1 VSGGLIQTP
10 ARSSR
15 WTRSFVRWLR
25 REAQPGA
32 HQRLMTAASSM
43 DLALATTMSPRRPL
57 GNVSNGAGDIYS
69 NDCVQTEQWWW
80 ALDQVAVVADQLS
93 CGWSWS
99 CAWCSV
105 LTFRWARRFFGGQHL
120 SRGEV
125 CVPATSCAF
134 LCVTP
139 RAQPPVV
146 SLFPSQWPPKVSLH
160 LFRACTVAELRF
172 RFASP
177 CFLRVCLSY
186 RPALCS
192 EPHA

>member
-1 VSGGLIQTP
+1 
-10 ARSSR
+10 
-15 WTRSFVRWLR
+15 
-25 REAQPGA
+25 
-32 HQRLMTAASSM
+32 
-43 DLALATTMSPRRPL
+43 MSPRRPL

-139 RAQPPVV
+139 RAQPPVF
-146 SLFPSQWPPKVSLH
+146 SLFPSQQGYQRYHCTCSELAPSPNFASASRPPA
-160 LFRACTVAELRF
+160 FCAFACRIGLLSALSHTHSACLRF
-172 RFASP
+172 TEVVGCKSRCVAPCWHVPRGSKGAPPPLALERATGTASAH
-177 CFLRVCLSY
+177 C
-186 RPALCS
+186 
-192 EPHA
+192 

>member
-1 VSGGLIQTP
+1 VVVGTRPSSGCGRPTFMWMVVELRMVQ
-10 ARSSR
+10 RSHFSVGTQILR
-15 WTRSFVRWLR
+15 WT
-25 REAQPGA
+25 
-32 HQRLMTAASSM
+32 
-43 DLALATTMSPRRPL
+43 
-57 GNVSNGAGDIYS
+57 
-69 NDCVQTEQWWW
+69 
-80 ALDQVAVVADQLS
+80 
-93 CGWSWS
+93 
-99 CAWCSV
+99 
-105 LTFRWARRFFGGQHL
+105 GGQHL

-139 RAQPPVV
+139 RAQPPVF

>member
-1 VSGGLIQTP
+1 MAASRGS
-10 ARSSR
+10 ARRSSATYPR
-15 WTRSFVRWLR
+15 IQHGCGFGDDEVAAPSTW
-25 REAQPGA
+25 
-32 HQRLMTAASSM
+32 QRVE
-43 DLALATTMSPRRPL
+43 RRP
-57 GNVSNGAGDIYS
+57 GDIYS

-93 CGWSWS
+93 SGWSWS

-139 RAQPPVV
+139 RAQPPVF

>member
-1 VSGGLIQTP
+1 MS
-10 ARSSR
+10 
-15 WTRSFVRWLR
+15 
-25 REAQPGA
+25 
-32 HQRLMTAASSM
+32 AASSM

-146 SLFPSQWPPKVSLH
+146 SFRWSLRRGHRRYHCTCSELAPSPN
-160 LFRACTVAELRF
+160 
-172 RFASP
+172 FASASRP
-177 CFLRVCLSY
+177 PAFACLLVVS
-186 RPALCS
+186 ACS
-192 EPHA
+192 LL